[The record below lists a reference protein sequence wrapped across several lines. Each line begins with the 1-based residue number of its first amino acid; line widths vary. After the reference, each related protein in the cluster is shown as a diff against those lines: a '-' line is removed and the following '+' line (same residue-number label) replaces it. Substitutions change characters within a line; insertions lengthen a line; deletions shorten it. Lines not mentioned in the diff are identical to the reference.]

1 MRLRKP
7 IIAFFLALPLAA
19 AALLDVPEARGD
31 ATADKALEAAVK
43 RGKALWRK
51 SWRSGAKGCFAC
63 HTRGPNKMTGR
74 RVSAYPKYDKTLG
87 KVVSAQQKIN
97 NMIKTKSGG
106 KMLDLGSDDMNALL
120 AYMKTLK

>member
-7 IIAFFLALPLAA
+7 ILALLLLLPLAA

-31 ATADKALEAAVK
+31 ATADKALEEAVK
-43 RGKALWRK
+43 QGATLWKK

-74 RVSAYPKYDKTLG
+74 RVESYPKYDKALG